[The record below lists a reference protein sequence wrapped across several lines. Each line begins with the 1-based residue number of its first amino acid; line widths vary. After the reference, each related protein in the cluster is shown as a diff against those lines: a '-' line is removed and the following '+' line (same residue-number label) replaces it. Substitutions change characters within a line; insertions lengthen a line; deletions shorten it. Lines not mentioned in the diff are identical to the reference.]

1 MPEALERRRSG
12 LVEAGIMATPAKPK
26 VSAKDQKA
34 KLRVIFDKFDTD
46 KSGHVSV
53 DELKAMVK
61 MLKLDMSD
69 AAIKKMMA
77 DADVDASGQIDFAE
91 FVAIV
96 KKQSASGSAEGLAS
110 VVEEAGS
117 AFGWLNPLNWFAA
130 EAPPAA
136 KKQTSKQQSAEKPP
150 INEPARAGSAPVP
163 GAARALPPA
172 RSPGRSA
179 SPTGSARSSSPTG
192 SASPSTSKY
201 YARTPESI
209 RSMVDFVP
217 THRMKATQALV
228 QATNAEL
235 HNEMKSELSVAQQRA
250 KKLEARFLA
259 KQQVRVEQ
267 AKKQQEETNHAVELL
282 KYQKRYQG
290 WEMKTEI
297 KQKWELEQVKKAKF
311 AEKANKRATSFKKR
325 KARAT
330 TQRHKEQHDISI
342 AASIASK
349 VERSQRREESL
360 STKRAQEEQAKHQA
374 AQVRFETRPEV
385 RQEGREMFQAQ
396 RNATTAE
403 VKQMLEENALKIA
416 QQKNAYLEKQISIKK
431 KVDALKA
438 ASLGSREGLRENR
451 KQQAT
456 ELRSLL
462 EHERARMLEL
472 KDAAKQEV
480 AAKHDSVYMWHAL
493 GIVEP

>member
-1 MPEALERRRSG
+1 
-12 LVEAGIMATPAKPK
+12 
-26 VSAKDQKA
+26 
-34 KLRVIFDKFDTD
+34 
-46 KSGHVSV
+46 
-53 DELKAMVK
+53 
-61 MLKLDMSD
+61 
-69 AAIKKMMA
+69 
-77 DADVDASGQIDFAE
+77 
-91 FVAIV
+91 
-96 KKQSASGSAEGLAS
+96 
-110 VVEEAGS
+110 
-117 AFGWLNPLNWFAA
+117 
-130 EAPPAA
+130 
-136 KKQTSKQQSAEKPP
+136 
-150 INEPARAGSAPVP
+150 
-163 GAARALPPA
+163 
-172 RSPGRSA
+172 
-179 SPTGSARSSSPTG
+179 
-192 SASPSTSKY
+192 
-201 YARTPESI
+201 
-209 RSMVDFVP
+209 
-217 THRMKATQALV
+217 
-228 QATNAEL
+228 
-235 HNEMKSELSVAQQRA
+235 
-250 KKLEARFLA
+250 
-259 KQQVRVEQ
+259 
-267 AKKQQEETNHAVELL
+267 
-282 KYQKRYQG
+282 
-290 WEMKTEI
+290 MKTEI

>member
-1 MPEALERRRSG
+1 
-12 LVEAGIMATPAKPK
+12 
-26 VSAKDQKA
+26 
-34 KLRVIFDKFDTD
+34 
-46 KSGHVSV
+46 
-53 DELKAMVK
+53 
-61 MLKLDMSD
+61 
-69 AAIKKMMA
+69 
-77 DADVDASGQIDFAE
+77 
-91 FVAIV
+91 
-96 KKQSASGSAEGLAS
+96 
-110 VVEEAGS
+110 
-117 AFGWLNPLNWFAA
+117 
-130 EAPPAA
+130 
-136 KKQTSKQQSAEKPP
+136 
-150 INEPARAGSAPVP
+150 
-163 GAARALPPA
+163 
-172 RSPGRSA
+172 
-179 SPTGSARSSSPTG
+179 
-192 SASPSTSKY
+192 
-201 YARTPESI
+201 
-209 RSMVDFVP
+209 MVDFVP

-228 QATNAEL
+228 QAANAEL
-235 HNEMKSELSVAQQRA
+235 HNEMKTELTVAQQRA

-311 AEKANKRATSFKKR
+311 AEKANNRATSFKKR

-330 TQRHKEQHDISI
+330 TQRHKEQHDLSI

-360 STKRAQEEQAKHQA
+360 STKRAQEDQAKHQA

-416 QQKNAYLEKQISIKK
+416 QQKQAYLEKQISIKH

-438 ASLGSREGLRENR
+438 ASHGSREGLRENR

>member
-1 MPEALERRRSG
+1 
-12 LVEAGIMATPAKPK
+12 
-26 VSAKDQKA
+26 
-34 KLRVIFDKFDTD
+34 
-46 KSGHVSV
+46 
-53 DELKAMVK
+53 
-61 MLKLDMSD
+61 
-69 AAIKKMMA
+69 
-77 DADVDASGQIDFAE
+77 
-91 FVAIV
+91 
-96 KKQSASGSAEGLAS
+96 
-110 VVEEAGS
+110 
-117 AFGWLNPLNWFAA
+117 
-130 EAPPAA
+130 
-136 KKQTSKQQSAEKPP
+136 
-150 INEPARAGSAPVP
+150 
-163 GAARALPPA
+163 
-172 RSPGRSA
+172 
-179 SPTGSARSSSPTG
+179 
-192 SASPSTSKY
+192 
-201 YARTPESI
+201 
-209 RSMVDFVP
+209 MVDFVP

-228 QATNAEL
+228 QAANAEL
-235 HNEMKSELSVAQQRA
+235 HNEMKTELTVAQQRA

-330 TQRHKEQHDISI
+330 TQRHKEQHDLSI

-360 STKRAQEEQAKHQA
+360 STKRAQEDQAKHQA

-480 AAKHDSVYMWHAL
+480 AAKHNSVYMWHAL

>member
-1 MPEALERRRSG
+1 
-12 LVEAGIMATPAKPK
+12 
-26 VSAKDQKA
+26 
-34 KLRVIFDKFDTD
+34 
-46 KSGHVSV
+46 
-53 DELKAMVK
+53 
-61 MLKLDMSD
+61 
-69 AAIKKMMA
+69 
-77 DADVDASGQIDFAE
+77 
-91 FVAIV
+91 
-96 KKQSASGSAEGLAS
+96 
-110 VVEEAGS
+110 
-117 AFGWLNPLNWFAA
+117 
-130 EAPPAA
+130 
-136 KKQTSKQQSAEKPP
+136 
-150 INEPARAGSAPVP
+150 
-163 GAARALPPA
+163 
-172 RSPGRSA
+172 
-179 SPTGSARSSSPTG
+179 
-192 SASPSTSKY
+192 
-201 YARTPESI
+201 
-209 RSMVDFVP
+209 MVDFVP

-416 QQKNAYLEKQISIKK
+416 QQKQAYLAKQVSIKN

>member
-1 MPEALERRRSG
+1 
-12 LVEAGIMATPAKPK
+12 
-26 VSAKDQKA
+26 
-34 KLRVIFDKFDTD
+34 
-46 KSGHVSV
+46 
-53 DELKAMVK
+53 
-61 MLKLDMSD
+61 
-69 AAIKKMMA
+69 
-77 DADVDASGQIDFAE
+77 
-91 FVAIV
+91 
-96 KKQSASGSAEGLAS
+96 
-110 VVEEAGS
+110 
-117 AFGWLNPLNWFAA
+117 
-130 EAPPAA
+130 
-136 KKQTSKQQSAEKPP
+136 
-150 INEPARAGSAPVP
+150 
-163 GAARALPPA
+163 
-172 RSPGRSA
+172 
-179 SPTGSARSSSPTG
+179 
-192 SASPSTSKY
+192 
-201 YARTPESI
+201 
-209 RSMVDFVP
+209 MVDFVP

-228 QATNAEL
+228 QAANAEL
-235 HNEMKSELSVAQQRA
+235 HNEMKTELTVAQQRA

-360 STKRAQEEQAKHQA
+360 STKRAQEDQAKHQA